1 MALFGQSF
9 GAFGDRLKGLLGD
22 PEQQTALLSNPMFR
36 MGTGILANPGQGVQG
51 AVRGLAAAKQQ
62 GQSDEDRERMEK
74 LREQLSQLIQKQLGG
89 DPDTPTEQALGM
101 SLLPGMA
108 GSGVAG
114 AAAGAAGM
122 PQDIMSLIGGMN
134 PPATGPAAAMG
145 AAAGGAGGGA
155 AGMATNPAI
164 SALAQGA
171 GAGNPQAE
179 QAIQNQAR
187 EMLAMQGVTQPTQQE
202 LEMMLN
208 ALRAQA
214 GQ

>member
-36 MGTGILANPGQGVQG
+36 MGTGILANPGEGVQG

-89 DPDTPTEQALGM
+89 GGDPTTPTEEALQM

-114 AAAGAAGM
+114 AA
-122 PQDIMSLIGGMN
+122 SVL
-134 PPATGPAAAMG
+134 
-145 AAAGGAGGGA
+145 
-155 AGMATNPAI
+155 
-164 SALAQGA
+164 
-171 GAGNPQAE
+171 
-179 QAIQNQAR
+179 
-187 EMLAMQGVTQPTQQE
+187 V
-202 LEMMLN
+202 
-208 ALRAQA
+208 
-214 GQ
+214 